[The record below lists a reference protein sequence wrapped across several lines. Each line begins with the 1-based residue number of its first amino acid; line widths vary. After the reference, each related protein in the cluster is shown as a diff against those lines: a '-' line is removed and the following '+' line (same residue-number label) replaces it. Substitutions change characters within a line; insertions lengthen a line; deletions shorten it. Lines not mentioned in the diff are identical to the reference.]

1 MKVLITGANGQLGR
15 ELTKQ
20 YVQQKNIELILT
32 YISDFDIAKYDKA
45 CIENNN
51 IVQKVNLDITNE
63 NNVNEVIN
71 KYKPDVVINCAAYT
85 AVDKC
90 ETDEKNAYKI
100 NALGPKYLSAAT
112 SAIGLEM
119 VQVSTDYV
127 FDGEGNTPLIETDEV
142 NPQTAYGRTKLQGEI
157 LVRENNPKHYIVR
170 TAWLYGDGNN
180 FVKTMLKLS
189 ETNKV
194 LKVVNDQKGTPTS
207 TVDLARVI
215 IKLIENK
222 AYGLYHCTCKGECT
236 WYNLAKEIFRIKDI
250 DVGVIPCITDEFPR
264 PAKRPNYSV
273 LRNYGL
279 QNSIGDITRNW
290 KEALEEYLKYGI
302 S

>member
-1 MKVLITGANGQLGR
+1 MKILITGANGQLGR

-20 YVQQKNIELILT
+20 YLEHKNIELILT
-32 YISDFDIAKYDKA
+32 DIGDFDIIKYNYQD
-45 CIENNN
+45 N
-51 IVQKVNLDITNE
+51 KVVNKVSLDITNE
-63 NNVNEVIN
+63 INVNEVIN
-71 KYKPDVVINCAAYT
+71 EYKPDIVINCAAYT

-90 ETDEKNAYKI
+90 EADKESAYKI
-100 NALGPKYLSAAT
+100 NALGPKYLAVAT
-112 SAIGLEM
+112 SSIGSEI

-142 NPQTAYGRTKLQGEI
+142 NPQTVYGRTKLQGEI
-157 LVRENNPKHYIVR
+157 LVRENNSKHYVVR
-170 TAWLYGDGNN
+170 TAWLYGDGDN
-180 FVKTMLKLS
+180 FVKTMIKLS

-207 TVDLARVI
+207 TVDLSRVI
-215 IKLIENK
+215 IRLIESK

-236 WYNLAKEIFRIKDI
+236 WYDLAKEIFKIKGI
-250 DVGVIPCITDEFPR
+250 DVDVTPCTTDEFPR
-264 PAKRPNYSV
+264 PASRPKYSV

-279 QNSIGDITRNW
+279 ENSIGDIT
-290 KEALEEYLKYGI
+290 KEWRISLEKYVKYEI

>member
-20 YVQQKNIELILT
+20 YLEQKNIELILT
-32 YISDFDIAKYDKA
+32 DIGDFDISKYN
-45 CIENNN
+45 CENNN
-51 IVQKVNLDITNE
+51 LMLKVSLDITNE

-71 KYKPDVVINCAAYT
+71 KYKPDVVINCAAHT

-90 ETDEKNAYKI
+90 ETDEESAYKI
-100 NALGPKYLSAAT
+100 NSLGPKYLAVAT
-112 SAIGLEM
+112 SSIGSEI
-119 VQVSTDYV
+119 VQISTDYV
-127 FDGEGNTPLIETDEV
+127 FDGEGNTPLIETDKV
-142 NPQTAYGRTKLQGEI
+142 NPQTVYGTTKLQGEI
-157 LVRENNPKHYIVR
+157 LVRENNPKHYVIR

-189 ETNKV
+189 ENNKI

-215 IKLIENK
+215 IKLVENK

-236 WYNLAKEIFRIKDI
+236 WYDFTKEIFKIKGI
-250 DVGVIPCITDEFPR
+250 DTEVIPCTTNEFPR
-264 PAKRPNYSV
+264 PAKRPKYSV

-279 QNSIGDITRNW
+279 ENSIGDITREW
-290 KEALEEYLKYGI
+290 KESLREYLKCEI